1 MFLIIVGFS
10 RLFSFFLE
18 RFISRACFSSPIS
31 NSKMLSCSCSH
42 PQLQTISMSQLQLGS
57 LKPLHLGPT
66 RRLQLQLR
74 NILSRNWPDPVR
86 DCNRFT
92 AAVITTRIFKS
103 VATRTNKAIPVTTR
117 EYAELQLAW
126 HHNCN
131 RFNTLVTTMIIKPV
145 AT

>member
-1 MFLIIVGFS
+1 MFLIIVEFS
-10 RLFSFFLE
+10 RLFSLFLE
-18 RFISRACFSSPIS
+18 RFVSRASFSSLIN
-31 NSKMLSCSCSH
+31 NSKMF
-42 PQLQTISMSQLQLGS
+42 LQLFSSTTTNHFNVPVTTRS

-74 NILSRNWPDPVR
+74 NILNRNWPDPVR

-117 EYAELQLAW
+117 EYAQLQLA
-126 HHNCN
+126 
-131 RFNTLVTTMIIKPV
+131 
-145 AT
+145 

>member
-1 MFLIIVGFS
+1 MFLIIVEFS
-10 RLFSFFLE
+10 RLFSLFLE
-18 RFISRACFSSPIS
+18 RFVSRASFSSLIN
-31 NSKMLSCSCSH
+31 NSKMF
-42 PQLQTISMSQLQLGS
+42 LQLFSSTTTNHFNVPVTTRS

-66 RRLQLQLR
+66 RRLQLQLS

-117 EYAELQLAW
+117 EYAQLQLAW

-131 RFNTLVTTMIIKPV
+131 RFNTLVTTMIIKHV